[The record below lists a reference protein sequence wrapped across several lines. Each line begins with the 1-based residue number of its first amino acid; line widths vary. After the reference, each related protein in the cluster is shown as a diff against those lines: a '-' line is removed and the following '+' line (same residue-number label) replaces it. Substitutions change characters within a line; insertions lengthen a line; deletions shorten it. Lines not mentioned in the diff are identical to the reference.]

1 MFTSPGEIAVQIG
14 SFTIY
19 WYGICMALAI
29 LTGIFCSVKIAKK
42 FYPLFDLD
50 KFYDLIF
57 YVLIGG
63 IIGARLYY
71 VGFDWGYFSQNLSD
85 IPKLWTGG
93 LSIHGAILGGFIGGF
108 CYSKV
113 KRMNLWMYSDITA
126 FGLCIGQIIGR
137 LGNFFNSEAF
147 GRPTNLP
154 WKLFIPANSRP
165 VGFEQFSFFHP
176 TFAYEMIL
184 NLFVMAFLYFLVQKY
199 PQRHHGLIFFS
210 YLILYSLIRI
220 FIENIR
226 IDSVFNLLGL
236 PIAIW
241 TSSILI
247 VIATI
252 GLFLTQ
258 KTNKKGHS

>member
-14 SFTIY
+14 IFTIY
-19 WYGICMALAI
+19 WYGICMAMAI
-29 LTGIFCSVKIAKK
+29 LTGIFCAVKIAEK

-71 VGFDWGYFSQNLSD
+71 VGFDWDYFSQNLSD

-93 LSIHGAILGGFIGGF
+93 LSIHGAILGGFLTGF
-108 CYSKV
+108 SYIKA
-113 KRMNLWMYSDITA
+113 KKMDLWMYADITT

-147 GRPTNLP
+147 GRPTDLP
-154 WKLFIPANSRP
+154 WKLFIPTASRP
-165 VGFEQFSFFHP
+165 LGFEQFSFFHP
-176 TFAYEMIL
+176 TFAYEMLLNAIL
-184 NLFVMAFLYFLVQKY
+184 VSFLYFLAKKH
-199 PQRHHGLIFFS
+199 PQRQHGLIFFS
-210 YLILYSLIRI
+210 YLILYSFIRI

-226 IDSVFNLLGL
+226 IDSVFNLLGY

-241 TSSILI
+241 TSSFLI
-247 VIATI
+247 IVGIVGI
-252 GLFLTQ
+252 FLTQ
-258 KTNKKGHS
+258 KTKIKGA

>member
-14 SFTIY
+14 IFRIY
-19 WYGICMALAI
+19 WYGICMAFAI
-29 LTGIFCSVKIAKK
+29 LIGLFCSVKIAKK
-42 FYPLFDLD
+42 FYHLVDID

-63 IIGARLYY
+63 IAGARLYY

-93 LSIHGAILGGFIGGF
+93 LSIHGAILGGFLTGLG
-108 CYSKV
+108 YAKA
-113 KRMNLWMYSDITA
+113 KNLDLWLYADVIA

-137 LGNFFNSEAF
+137 IGNFFNSEAF
-147 GRPTNLP
+147 GIPTDLP
-154 WKLFIPANSRP
+154 WKLFIPIESRP
-165 VGFEQFSFFHP
+165 EGFEQFSFFHP

-184 NLFVMAFLYFLVQKY
+184 NTFIVSFLYFLAKKY
-199 PQRHHGLIFFS
+199 PERQNGLIFFS
-210 YLILYSLIRI
+210 YLILYSLARI

-226 IDSVFNLLGL
+226 IDSVFNFSGH

-241 TSSILI
+241 ISSFLVMMGI
-247 VIATI
+247 I

-258 KTNKKGHS
+258 KKKKERS